1 MLILRGGLYSG
12 LNLDPDLSSRSL
24 LLILLRESYEVT
36 SRASTKQTQ
45 PQFGAEEKGAIE
57 LRCVSGYQ
65 QAGAASSSEIEPLH
79 AFASDC
85 FTSWVMIFA
94 RGLVAVL
101 RALATQSDVMR
112 IFYS

>member
-45 PQFGAEEKGAIE
+45 PQFGAEEKGE
-57 LRCVSGYQ
+57 LNYAVYLVVNKQVRLLQVKLSHFMRSQ
-65 QAGAASSSEIEPLH
+65 VTASLP
-79 AFASDC
+79 
-85 FTSWVMIFA
+85 
-94 RGLVAVL
+94 G
-101 RALATQSDVMR
+101 
-112 IFYS
+112 